1 MLQILG
7 KFFFHAN
14 ITTWNEDELTRD
26 QRIDESRPLGLG
38 GGAPP
43 TPPPLPPLKGA
54 PGISPWLMGFEVLVL
69 VVHLLLVLL
78 VDLVVLDLDLL
89 PQS

>member
-1 MLQILG
+1 MKMNL
-7 KFFFHAN
+7 HV
-14 ITTWNEDELTRD
+14 TRELLR
-26 QRIDESRPLGLG
+26 QGHWGLG